1 MREREKEREKRRRM
15 RKGDEERNREILRIF
30 NNYVHSVR
38 KETVQGFMKRN
49 TCTVHNAHQGQ
60 RF

>member
-1 MREREKEREKRRRM
+1 M

-49 TCTVHNAHQGQ
+49 TCTVLNAHQGQ